1 MASHR
6 LFTLPVAILVFQ
18 SFLLGTSEFII
29 VGVLPDIASDLN
41 IAVTMVGN
49 LVAIFAFV
57 YAPLTPIGAAI
68 CSKFQRFRAL
78 IALLLVFL
86 AGNVIS
92 TFAVNYPMLLLARV
106 VTASVSGVL
115 VAVALTFGPDVT
127 SRENQPRYM
136 SWVFSG
142 FSIASVFGMPMGTW
156 IAGLA
161 GWRTSFVVIDVLTVV
176 MIGVMFVVLPK
187 RSVPSQV
194 GILGQFK
201 LFSDRRIIL
210 GVLTVV
216 FGLASSYVWYTYLT
230 PMFTNELHVP
240 AAYVSVALVAFG
252 ACCLWSNLYSGK
264 LATRGTGIWPLVG
277 MSKAYALQ
285 FVCMLLLPFA
295 TANAMLGSVLLV
307 VLGLTIYLQ
316 NSPSQV
322 LYSYVAETGYPGCG
336 TLASSLNSTSCNL
349 GIALGSAVG
358 GVAYDA
364 AGLRWFGPVGA
375 VFAALAVL
383 MTVLLKVNDG
393 WRAIRSHDRVH
404 LITNLIGR

>member
-1 MASHR
+1 
-6 LFTLPVAILVFQ
+6 
-18 SFLLGTSEFII
+18 
-29 VGVLPDIASDLN
+29 
-41 IAVTMVGN
+41 
-49 LVAIFAFV
+49 
-57 YAPLTPIGAAI
+57 
-68 CSKFQRFRAL
+68 
-78 IALLLVFL
+78 
-86 AGNVIS
+86 
-92 TFAVNYPMLLLARV
+92 
-106 VTASVSGVL
+106 
-115 VAVALTFGPDVT
+115 
-127 SRENQPRYM
+127 
-136 SWVFSG
+136 
-142 FSIASVFGMPMGTW
+142 
-156 IAGLA
+156 
-161 GWRTSFVVIDVLTVV
+161 
-176 MIGVMFVVLPK
+176 
-187 RSVPSQV
+187 V

-240 AAYVSVALVAFG
+240 AAYVSVALVAFV

-277 MSKAYALQ
+277 MRKAYALQ

-358 GVAYDA
+358 GVAYNA
-364 AGLRWFGPVGA
+364 AGLRWLGPVGA

-393 WRAIRSHDRVH
+393 WRAMRSHDRVH

>member
-1 MASHR
+1 MTSR
-6 LFTLPVAILVFQ
+6 RFFTLPVAILVFQ

-29 VGVLPDIASDLN
+29 VGVLPDIAADLN
-41 IAVTMVGN
+41 VAVTMVGN

-68 CSKFQRFRAL
+68 CSKFQRFHAL

-86 AGNVIS
+86 AGNVLC

-115 VAVALTFGPDVT
+115 VAVALTFGPDIA
-127 SRENQPRYM
+127 SRDNQPKYM

-156 IAGLA
+156 IAGVA
-161 GWRTSFVVIDVLTVV
+161 GWRTSFIIIDVLTVA

-194 GILGQFK
+194 RILNQFK
-201 LFSDRRIIL
+201 LFTDRRIIL

-216 FGLASSYVWYTYLT
+216 FGLASTYVWYTYLT

-264 LATRGTGIWPLVG
+264 LAMRGTGIWPIAG
-277 MSKAYALQ
+277 MGKAYALQ
-285 FVCMLLLPFA
+285 FVCMVLLPLASTNVVIGATLLLI
-295 TANAMLGSVLLV
+295 
-307 VLGLTIYLQ
+307 LGLAIYLQ

-364 AGLRWFGPVGA
+364 VGLHWLGPIGA
-375 VFAALAVL
+375 VFAALALL
-383 MTVLLKVNDG
+383 MTVLLKIDDKR
-393 WRAIRSHDRVH
+393 RAV
-404 LITNLIGR
+404 

>member
-86 AGNVIS
+86 AGNVIC

-252 ACCLWSNLYSGK
+252 ACCAWHRH
-264 LATRGTGIWPLVG
+264 LAARRHE
-277 MSKAYALQ
+277 K
-285 FVCMLLLPFA
+285 
-295 TANAMLGSVLLV
+295 
-307 VLGLTIYLQ
+307 GLRIA
-316 NSPSQV
+316 V
-322 LYSYVAETGYPGCG
+322 RVHAA
-336 TLASSLNSTSCNL
+336 ASLCH
-349 GIALGSAVG
+349 GERDAWI
-358 GVAYDA
+358 GVAGGSGSYDLSA
-364 AGLRWFGPVGA
+364 ELAFAGA
-375 VFAALAVL
+375 VFICGRNRLSRLRHACLVVELHVLQPRYCARFRSWWRGLRCRRIALARSCRRRVRRIGGADDG
-383 MTVLLKVNDG
+383 TVE
-393 WRAIRSHDRVH
+393 SQ
-404 LITNLIGR
+404 

>member
-86 AGNVIS
+86 AGNVIC

-156 IAGLA
+156 TAA
-161 GWRTSFVVIDVLTVV
+161 
-176 MIGVMFVVLPK
+176 
-187 RSVPSQV
+187 
-194 GILGQFK
+194 
-201 LFSDRRIIL
+201 
-210 GVLTVV
+210 
-216 FGLASSYVWYTYLT
+216 ASS
-230 PMFTNELHVP
+230 P
-240 AAYVSVALVAFG
+240 
-252 ACCLWSNLYSGK
+252 C
-264 LATRGTGIWPLVG
+264 
-277 MSKAYALQ
+277 
-285 FVCMLLLPFA
+285 
-295 TANAMLGSVLLV
+295 
-307 VLGLTIYLQ
+307 
-316 NSPSQV
+316 
-322 LYSYVAETGYPGCG
+322 
-336 TLASSLNSTSCNL
+336 SL
-349 GIALGSAVG
+349 
-358 GVAYDA
+358 
-364 AGLRWFGPVGA
+364 
-375 VFAALAVL
+375 
-383 MTVLLKVNDG
+383 
-393 WRAIRSHDRVH
+393 
-404 LITNLIGR
+404 

>member
-78 IALLLVFL
+78 IVLLLVFL
-86 AGNVIS
+86 AGNVIC

-277 MSKAYALQ
+277 MSKAY
-285 FVCMLLLPFA
+285 
-295 TANAMLGSVLLV
+295 
-307 VLGLTIYLQ
+307 
-316 NSPSQV
+316 
-322 LYSYVAETGYPGCG
+322 
-336 TLASSLNSTSCNL
+336 
-349 GIALGSAVG
+349 GIAVRVHAATSLCHGERDAWI
-358 GVAYDA
+358 GVAGGSGSYDLSA
-364 AGLRWFGPVGA
+364 ELAFAGA
-375 VFAALAVL
+375 VFICGRNRLSRLRHACLVVELHVLQSRYCARFRSWWRGLRCRRIALARSCRRRVRRIGG
-383 MTVLLKVNDG
+383 TDDG
-393 WRAIRSHDRVH
+393 IVESQ
-404 LITNLIGR
+404 

>member
-86 AGNVIS
+86 AGNVIC

-156 IAGLA
+156 IAGLV

-252 ACCLWSNLYSGK
+252 A
-264 LATRGTGIWPLVG
+264 RGVRR
-277 MSKAYALQ
+277 
-285 FVCMLLLPFA
+285 LLPVEQPVQRQARHAWHRHLAARRHEQGLRIAVRVHAA
-295 TANAMLGSVLLV
+295 T
-307 VLGLTIYLQ
+307 
-316 NSPSQV
+316 
-322 LYSYVAETGYPGCG
+322 
-336 TLASSLNSTSCNL
+336 SLCH
-349 GIALGSAVG
+349 GERDAWI
-358 GVAYDA
+358 GVAGGSGSYDLSA
-364 AGLRWFGPVGA
+364 ELAFAGA
-375 VFAALAVL
+375 VFICGRNRLSRLRHACLVVELHVLQSRYCARFRSWWRGLRCRRIALARSCRRRVRRIGGAD
-383 MTVLLKVNDG
+383 DG
-393 WRAIRSHDRVH
+393 IVESQ
-404 LITNLIGR
+404 